1 MDDSI
6 MQIKKIVSGGQ
17 TGADRAGL
25 DFAIE
30 YDIDHSGWV
39 PEGRLAEDG
48 PVSLRYNLQELAGGN
63 YRRRTEKNVED
74 SDGTLIVSR
83 GDLTGGSLLTLEFA
97 RKYARPCLHINLEK
111 IIVFDAAIDVYE
123 WLKGHDIKVLNVA
136 GPRASKDSQIYEL
149 MWNLLE
155 MVLHMDTISSAMPK
169 VDGPFDENQ
178 EQMRTN
184 KDRFP
189 QSVEEA
195 VEELLKQLTAKTK
208 SRVASRPQSDLEGL
222 RHLIGSDIARQLGL
236 DLENTALIESCRN
249 HAGKDIVSVSEAVNI
264 IIKKLWER
272 LRQMGQLRIA
282 K

>member
-1 MDDSI
+1 MDDFI
-6 MQIKKIVSGGQ
+6 MQIEKIVSGGQ
-17 TGADRAGL
+17 TGADRAAL

-30 YDIDHSGWV
+30 YDMDHGGWL

-48 PVSLRYNLQELAGGN
+48 PVSSRYNLKELAGGN

-97 RKYARPCLHINLEK
+97 REYARPCLHINLDK

-136 GPRASKDSQIYEL
+136 GPRASKDPEIYEL
-149 MWNLLE
+149 TWNLLE
-155 MVLHMDTISSAMPK
+155 MVLHMDTISSAMP
-169 VDGPFDENQ
+169 GAGRLFAGSQ
-178 EQMRTN
+178 ESRPPET
-184 KDRFP
+184 
-189 QSVEEA
+189 VEEA
-195 VEELLKQLTAKTK
+195 VELLLKQLTAKTR

-222 RHLIGSDIARQLGL
+222 RQLIGANIAKEFGL
-236 DLENTALIESCRN
+236 DSQNTALLESCRVQ
-249 HAGKDIVSVSEAVNI
+249 AGKDVVDVSVAVNI

-272 LRQMGQLRIA
+272 LRQMGQLRVV